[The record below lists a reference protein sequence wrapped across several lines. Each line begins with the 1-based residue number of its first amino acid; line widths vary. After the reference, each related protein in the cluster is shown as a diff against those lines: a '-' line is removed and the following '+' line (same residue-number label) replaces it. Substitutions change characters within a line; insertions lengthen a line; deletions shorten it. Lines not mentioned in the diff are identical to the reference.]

1 MIFQLV
7 SIFLNFAL
15 VCSVAKFNAE
25 NHYKLFIEN
34 TVNPKYFFYNGFDEK
49 LFHLLSKPII
59 ITSEGKV
66 TEQLLFTGK
75 EAARLMHCF
84 YTERSE
90 FIVDY
95 KKILTQKVQDIK
107 PSGIRR
113 FFDLANQ
120 MDDVISLGIG
130 EPDFP
135 TPAHISNAGISSIQ
149 QGKTFYSP
157 NRGFLELREQV
168 SKYFSRRFNVE
179 YDPKKEILM
188 TAGGSEAI
196 DACIRSV
203 VAPGDEV
210 IIPEPCFVC
219 YDPLTRLAEGVPVTI
234 QTKAEDGFRL
244 TAEAL
249 RNAITPKTKLLILSY
264 PNNPT
269 GAVMRRE
276 NLEAIAEVLRGTDIM
291 VLSDEIYAELTYGS
305 ERHVSFAAIDGMR
318 ERSVIVS
325 GFSKAFSMTGWRLG
339 YALGPADVIG
349 AMTKIHQFG
358 IMCAS
363 SVAQNAAIEAMKNG
377 EDDIEAM
384 RAEYDKRR
392 NYIVNRCA
400 ELGMPCFAPEGAF
413 YVFPD
418 IRSFGLSSED
428 FCARLLNE
436 FHVAII
442 PGSAFGAGGE
452 GFARVSYSYSLDH
465 IEKAFDRI
473 AKFVSSLKK

>member
-1 MIFQLV
+1 M
-7 SIFLNFAL
+7 
-15 VCSVAKFNAE
+15 
-25 NHYKLFIEN
+25 
-34 TVNPKYFFYNGFDEK
+34 
-49 LFHLLSKPII
+49 
-59 ITSEGKV
+59 
-66 TEQLLFTGK
+66 
-75 EAARLMHCF
+75 
-84 YTERSE
+84 
-90 FIVDY
+90 DY

-276 NLEAIAEVLRGTDIM
+276 NLEAI
-291 VLSDEIYAELTYGS
+291 
-305 ERHVSFAAIDGMR
+305 VSFAAIDGMR

>member
-1 MIFQLV
+1 M
-7 SIFLNFAL
+7 
-15 VCSVAKFNAE
+15 
-25 NHYKLFIEN
+25 
-34 TVNPKYFFYNGFDEK
+34 
-49 LFHLLSKPII
+49 
-59 ITSEGKV
+59 
-66 TEQLLFTGK
+66 
-75 EAARLMHCF
+75 
-84 YTERSE
+84 
-90 FIVDY
+90 DY
-95 KKILTQKVQDIK
+95 SKILTKTVQEVK

-130 EPDFP
+130 EPDFH
-135 TPAHISNAGISSIQ
+135 TPEHIGHAGIASIE

-157 NRGFLELREQV
+157 NRGFLELREEV
-168 SKYFSRRFNVE
+168 SKYFSRRFGVT
-179 YDPKKEILM
+179 YDAASEILM

-196 DACIRSV
+196 DACIRSM

-210 IIPEPCFVC
+210 IIPQPCFVC
-219 YDPLTRLAEGVPVTI
+219 YEPLTQLAGGVPVTVE
-234 QTKAEDGFRL
+234 TKAEDGFRL

-249 RNAITPKTKLLILSY
+249 RKAITPKTKLLILSY

-269 GAVMRRE
+269 GAVMHRKD
-276 NLEAIAEVLRGTDIM
+276 LEAVADVIRGTDIM
-291 VLSDEIYAELTYGS
+291 VLSDEIYAELTYGT

-318 ERSVIVS
+318 EHSVIVS
-325 GFSKAFSMTGWRLG
+325 GFSKAYSMTGWRLG

-363 SVAQNAAIEAMKNG
+363 SITQNAAIEALRNG
-377 EDDIEAM
+377 DTDIEAM

-392 NYIVNRCA
+392 SYIVSRCA
-400 ELGMPCFAPEGAF
+400 EIGMPCFAPEGAF

-418 IRSFGLSSED
+418 LRSFGLSSEE
-428 FCARLLNE
+428 FCARLLHE

-473 AKFVSSLKK
+473 EAFISSLKK

>member
-1 MIFQLV
+1 M
-7 SIFLNFAL
+7 
-15 VCSVAKFNAE
+15 
-25 NHYKLFIEN
+25 
-34 TVNPKYFFYNGFDEK
+34 
-49 LFHLLSKPII
+49 
-59 ITSEGKV
+59 
-66 TEQLLFTGK
+66 
-75 EAARLMHCF
+75 
-84 YTERSE
+84 
-90 FIVDY
+90 DY
-95 KKILTQKVQDIK
+95 SKILTRTVQQVK

-130 EPDFP
+130 EPDFQ
-135 TPAHISNAGISSIQ
+135 TPEHIGRAGIASIQ

-157 NRGFLELREQV
+157 NRGFLELREEV
-168 SKYFSRRFNVE
+168 SKYFSRRFGAA
-179 YDPKKEILM
+179 YDANSEILM

-196 DACIRSV
+196 DACIRAI

-210 IIPEPCFVC
+210 IIPQPCFVC
-219 YDPLTRLAEGVPVTI
+219 YEPLTQLAGGVPVTVE
-234 QTKAEDGFRL
+234 TKAEDSFRL

-249 RNAITPKTKLLILSY
+249 RNAITPKTRLLILSY

-269 GAVMRRE
+269 GAVMRRKD
-276 NLEAIAEVLRGTDIM
+276 LEAIADVIRGTDIM
-291 VLSDEIYAELTYGS
+291 VLSDEIYAELTYGG
-305 ERHVSFAAIDGMR
+305 EHHVCFAAIDGMR
-318 ERSVIVS
+318 EHSVIVS
-325 GFSKAFSMTGWRLG
+325 GFSKAYSMTGWRLG

-363 SVAQNAAIEAMKNG
+363 SITQNAAVEALRRG
-377 EDDIEAM
+377 DADIEAM
-384 RAEYDKRR
+384 RTEYDKRR
-392 NYIVNRCA
+392 SYIVSRCA
-400 ELGMPCFAPEGAF
+400 EIGMPRFAPEGAF

-418 IRSFGLSSED
+418 IRSFGLSSEE
-428 FCARLLNE
+428 FCAHLLHE

-473 AKFVSSLKK
+473 EAFVSSLKK